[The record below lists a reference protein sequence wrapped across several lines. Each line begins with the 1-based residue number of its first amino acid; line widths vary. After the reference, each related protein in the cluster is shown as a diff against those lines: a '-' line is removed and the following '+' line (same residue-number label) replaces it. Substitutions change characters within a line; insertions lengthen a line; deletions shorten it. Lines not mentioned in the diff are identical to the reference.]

1 MNKVLQILFLTV
13 SLFVIK
19 SGTAN
24 AKNNFQK
31 HSGIISQNGYILKTD
46 LIPLFNT
53 ILEKN
58 EIQFNLGLEACFN
71 KCYSL
76 QTNFNYDK
84 YKTKNVNSRSL
95 EPGLE
100 IRWYTET
107 SDITFFHL
115 GLYSFYKFR
124 EYENIRELP
133 DKKLIH
139 YKENFLEN
147 GIAGGFRIIC
157 IGKLEMDIATYIGY
171 VDRTYYHLIQ
181 SEKFTPTESPAEISS
196 RITLSAAFH
205 F

>member
-1 MNKVLQILFLTV
+1 MRQTHNLFFLAVLLFIV
-13 SLFVIK
+13 Q
-19 SGTAN
+19 SGVAFS
-24 AKNNFQK
+24 KNNFQK
-31 HSGIISQNGYILKTD
+31 RSGKISHNGYILKTD
-46 LIPLFNT
+46 LIPVFNS
-53 ILEKN
+53 IPEKN
-58 EIQFNLGLEACFN
+58 EIQLNLGLEACFK

-76 QTNFNYDK
+76 QANFNYDK

-107 SDITFFHL
+107 SDISFFHL

-124 EYENIRELP
+124 EYENVRELP

-171 VDRTYYHLIQ
+171 LGRTYYHLIQ
-181 SEKFTPTESPAEISS
+181 SEKFIPTKSPAEISS